1 MLHPSRLPALCLAL
15 SVSLLGAAAVAHADS
30 LASSASSAGSQV
42 SGSVSDSLGASSNSS
57 TGDKKVAEGA
67 YRVTEVA
74 EVTPGTTAQPQVIL
88 TLQGRDPGTT
98 AEFTLKLPRAAMGDQ
113 LLARGDLVQVRARE
127 YGYDFARG
135 NAAANANA
143 AQPFFLVLKDDWHR
157 ELGAHVVTL

>member
-1 MLHPSRLPALCLAL
+1 MLHHSRLSALCLAL
-15 SVSLLGAAAVAHADS
+15 SLLGAAAAVHAES
-30 LASSASSAGSQV
+30 FASSASSAGSQV

-74 EVTPGTTAQPQVIL
+74 EVAPGTATPPQVIL

-98 AEFTLKLPRAAMGDQ
+98 AEFTLKLPRAAMGGQ

-135 NAAANANA
+135 NAAANASANA
-143 AQPFFLVLKDDWHR
+143 TQPFFLVLKDDWHR